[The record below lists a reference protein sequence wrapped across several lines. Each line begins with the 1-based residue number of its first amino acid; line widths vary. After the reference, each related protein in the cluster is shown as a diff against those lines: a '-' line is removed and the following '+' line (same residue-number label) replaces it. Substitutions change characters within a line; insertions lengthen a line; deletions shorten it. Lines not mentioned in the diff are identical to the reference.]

1 MSGLRVFAYTPGGI
15 GRAVQTRGGASKGKF
30 RSLILFFPVGGA
42 IKAN

>member
-1 MSGLRVFAYTPGGI
+1 MSGLIVFAYNPDGI

-30 RSLILFFPVGGA
+30 RSLMLLSPVGGA